1 MKITGNTVL
10 VAGATSGIGRGL
22 AIRLHHAGNRVIVA
36 GRRRELLDDLVATH
50 EGMEAEVVDI
60 TDDASVRGLFDRV
73 TEKHPD
79 LNVVVAMAGIM
90 VAEPVLDP
98 DSLEVAERTVETNLL
113 GRK

>member
-1 MKITGNTVL
+1 M
-10 VAGATSGIGRGL
+10 
-22 AIRLHHAGNRVIVA
+22 HDAGNRVIVA
-36 GRRRELLDDLVATH
+36 GRGRELLDELVATH
-50 EGMEAEVVDI
+50 EGMEAEVFDI
-60 TDDASVRGLFDRV
+60 TDDDSVRGLFDRV